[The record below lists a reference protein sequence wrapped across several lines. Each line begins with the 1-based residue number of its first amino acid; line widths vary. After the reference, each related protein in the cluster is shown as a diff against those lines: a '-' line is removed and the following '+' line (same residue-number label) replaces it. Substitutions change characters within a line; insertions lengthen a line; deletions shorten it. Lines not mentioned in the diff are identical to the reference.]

1 MFRDYLIGR
10 IARAGKLPYVVQ
22 LRGNL
27 DISLN
32 TGPLGRMRLMAYR
45 GLFKR
50 SATVL
55 TLNTP
60 TRNAV
65 VTLEPEV
72 ADRCEIIPNFISAD
86 DIRQKPPS
94 TEVGTGG
101 LKIVFAGSLIPTKG
115 MSVLLDIVRRVDRVH
130 LTLIGA
136 AATEHDEQY
145 LENFRDPGVSDRV
158 TLAGSLPNEEV
169 LRILAESDVYCLP
182 SHTEGFP
189 ISVLEAMFVGLPVVA
204 STVGAIP
211 DMIDVPRGGVLCS
224 PGDTDNFVAAIEKM
238 RDSPE
243 ERRHM
248 GQHNRDKAL
257 DNYDYGSVSHRL
269 AELYQSIAGT
279 R

>member
-1 MFRDYLIGR
+1 
-10 IARAGKLPYVVQ
+10 
-22 LRGNL
+22 
-27 DISLN
+27 
-32 TGPLGRMRLMAYR
+32 
-45 GLFKR
+45 
-50 SATVL
+50 
-55 TLNTP
+55 
-60 TRNAV
+60 
-65 VTLEPEV
+65 
-72 ADRCEIIPNFISAD
+72 
-86 DIRQKPPS
+86 
-94 TEVGTGG
+94 
-101 LKIVFAGSLIPTKG
+101 
-115 MSVLLDIVRRVDRVH
+115 
-130 LTLIGA
+130 
-136 AATEHDEQY
+136 
-145 LENFRDPGVSDRV
+145 
-158 TLAGSLPNEEV
+158 LPNEEV